1 MMGTFSIDTSR
12 LTSADPGTRMRL
24 LAAGRR
30 VFARRGYEGASVRA
44 ITREAD
50 ANLGAVTYHFGSKGA
65 LYEAVVD
72 RALAPLRDRVTE
84 AAALSGTPLDRVLDV
99 VRAFF
104 AHLGENPDMP
114 NFMLQQV
121 TSGVEPIEPVQRTMQ
136 HVIGTLSALLLGGQK
151 DGSIRESDLLLT
163 VIGIVALPVHLT
175 LAGQL
180 LSKAGGI
187 SGGVPAGLAEEHAV
201 QFVKRALSAKEAL

>member
-1 MMGTFSIDTSR
+1 MSTLSTDTPTIAYTDTGT
-12 LTSADPGTRMRL
+12 RL

-30 VFARRGYEGASVRA
+30 IFARHGYEGASVRT
-44 ITREAD
+44 ITREAH
-50 ANLGAVTYHFGSKGA
+50 ANLGAVTYHFGGKEG

-72 RALAPLRDRVTE
+72 RALTPLRDRVTK
-84 AAALSGTPLDRVLDV
+84 AASVPGTPLERIVGV

-104 AHLGENPDMP
+104 AHLSENPDMP

-136 HVIGTLSALLLGGQK
+136 HVIGALSTLLREGQK
-151 DGSIRESDLLLT
+151 DGSILESDLLLS
-163 VIGIVALPVHLT
+163 VVGIIALPVHLT

-180 LSKAGGI
+180 LSKAGGVP
-187 SGGVPAGLAEEHAV
+187 GGVPADLAEEHAV
-201 QFVKRALSAKEAL
+201 QFVERALSAKEAS